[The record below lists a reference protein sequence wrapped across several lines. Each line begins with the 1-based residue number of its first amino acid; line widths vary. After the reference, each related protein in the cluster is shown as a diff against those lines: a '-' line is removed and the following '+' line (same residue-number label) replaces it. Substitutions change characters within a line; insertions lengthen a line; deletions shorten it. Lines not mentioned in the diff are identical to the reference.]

1 MEMVLEMTTNKQI
14 EHARS
19 LITDVVGQVCALVDG
34 SLPQGNLKAES
45 SGISNVSTI
54 SFPLPDREGIV
65 SVNGHIGINF
75 PPESESLTIA
85 AGYAAGK
92 DVPTIVCQTS
102 LPMHEL
108 SHQGLGA
115 ALMYAYDRV
124 VSQLWAD
131 AFRDTTL
138 AQKKIDNLPQQ
149 PEVLQGGAGT
159 IGRKAEGQIVIEA
172 SA

>member
-1 MEMVLEMTTNKQI
+1 MVLEMTTDKQI
-14 EHARS
+14 KQAKS

-34 SLPQGNLKAES
+34 SLPQGNLKAEA
-45 SGISNVSTI
+45 SGISNVSMI

-65 SVNGHIGINF
+65 SVNGHIGINL
-75 PPESESLTIA
+75 PSESESLTIA
-85 AGYAAGK
+85 AGYAAGA
-92 DVPTIVCQTS
+92 DVPTLVCQTS

-131 AFRDTTL
+131 AFRDTPL
-138 AQKKIDNLPQQ
+138 AHNTIENLPQQ
-149 PEVLQGGAGT
+149 PQVLQGGAGT
-159 IGRKAEGQIVIEA
+159 LGGKSEGQIVLEA
-172 SA
+172 SV